1 MNRKKLFA
9 TLLLTSVL
17 TVSSLSGCG
26 STAASQGAGSAST
39 ESTGETT
46 KAASKESKD
55 GKTESNAAASNSATS
70 SQGSTDYGKTAD
82 SSDMAEVEKVGED
95 WMTPIGPDGVANGVY
110 QASVDSSSSM
120 FKIADCVLT
129 VSDDSMTARLTMNG
143 TGYLYLY
150 MGTAEEAAKATEAD
164 YIPFEEDG
172 SGAHTF
178 TIPVKAL
185 DEGFPC
191 AAFSKRKEQWY
202 DRTLLVRSDSLPAE
216 ALLSFSK
223 TEIDSLGLEDG
234 EYTAEVTLHGGSGKA
249 KVTSPAKI
257 TVADGTVTAE
267 IIWSSNNYDYM
278 KVNGVRYDPVSL
290 EEHSVFEIPVD
301 GFDYNMPVLADT
313 TAMSTPH
320 EIEYT
325 LFFDSKTI
333 TKAE

>member
-26 STAASQGAGSAST
+26 SSTAGQGAGSAST
-39 ESTGETT
+39 ES
-46 KAASKESKD
+46 AD
-55 GKTESNAAASNSATS
+55 GKTGSGAAAADSTTS

-82 SSDMAEVEKVGED
+82 ASDMADVEQVGED
-95 WMTPIGPDGVANGVY
+95 WMTPIRPDEVANGVY

-150 MGTAEEAAKATEAD
+150 MGTAEEAARADEAD
-164 YIPFEEDG
+164 FIPFEEDET
-172 SGAHTF
+172 GAHTF

-216 ALLSFSK
+216 ALLSSSK
-223 TEIDSLGLEDG
+223 TEIDSLALENG

-249 KVTSPAKI
+249 KVTSPTKI

-290 EEHSVFEIPVD
+290 EDHSVFEIPVD